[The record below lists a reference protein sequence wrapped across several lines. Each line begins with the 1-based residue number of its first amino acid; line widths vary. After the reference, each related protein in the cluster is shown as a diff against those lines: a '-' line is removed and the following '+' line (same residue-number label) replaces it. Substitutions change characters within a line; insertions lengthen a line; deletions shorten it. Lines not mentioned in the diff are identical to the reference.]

1 MNGVLVAA
9 SLRFLTRNAH
19 PKLEPNHLSA
29 ILCSCVKLED
39 GSWEEYLENCDGE
52 AFDVRAAHS
61 FCQWQCVLRDAIH
74 LNCVLEEPIETPC
87 IRKIFNGQLV
97 HHLNGELARG
107 NTFQSDKEGPK
118 ESCYVLMHEGGGGG
132 GERGL

>member
-1 MNGVLVAA
+1 M
-9 SLRFLTRNAH
+9 
-19 PKLEPNHLSA
+19 EPNHLSA

-39 GSWEEYLENCDGE
+39 GSWKEYLENCDGE

-97 HHLNGELARG
+97 HHLNRELARG
-107 NTFQSDKEGPK
+107 CKLESLIPNSLSRYQDLYTAIIANQEEKEEIGAEMQK
-118 ESCYVLMHEGGGGG
+118 LQLRAS
-132 GERGL
+132 RN